1 MIQLN
6 RLYYLLAFLLVSHIA
21 WDWFPRPSKPSPIN
35 DLAPGLD
42 RRCFIALR
50 GHLFEHIFFAT
61 AGIRFLFIYFFFA
74 FPLFIL
80 WMWLETAQRGRAL
93 ILGKVKQVRGKWG
106 WNLGR
111 HLAHFS
117 CQQEK
122 EEKVWTQSS
131 ISCWRDN
138 QSPIYDLFSIVSW
151 SFGGW
156 VEKWGWFGDNAVGGF
171 PAACHFPPNKTGV
184 FIIYP
189 QIQAQ
194 KARGKVS

>member
-1 MIQLN
+1 MGVKFGSTFGTL
-6 RLYYLLAFLLVSHIA
+6 FLPAGKAS
-21 WDWFPRPSKPSPIN
+21 F
-35 DLAPGLD
+35 
-42 RRCFIALR
+42 RR
-50 GHLFEHIFFAT
+50 G
-61 AGIRFLFIYFFFA
+61 
-74 FPLFIL
+74 
-80 WMWLETAQRGRAL
+80 
-93 ILGKVKQVRGKWG
+93 VRGK
-106 WNLGR
+106 
-111 HLAHFS
+111 S
-117 CQQEK
+117 
-122 EEKVWTQSS
+122 VWTQSS

-171 PAACHFPPNKTGV
+171 PAACHFPPYKTEV